1 MKTIAETVGVARSNL
16 VVQAAASTLRQRR
29 GRRPQPEDELL
40 AEIKGTIA
48 GQSTPASARAGSTA
62 IGAFMLCFGDSAA
75 NRVPRRSM

>member
-16 VVQAAASTLRQRR
+16 VVQAAAPTLRQRR

-40 AEIKGTIA
+40 AEIKDTIA
-48 GQSTPASARAGSTA
+48 GQRPTA